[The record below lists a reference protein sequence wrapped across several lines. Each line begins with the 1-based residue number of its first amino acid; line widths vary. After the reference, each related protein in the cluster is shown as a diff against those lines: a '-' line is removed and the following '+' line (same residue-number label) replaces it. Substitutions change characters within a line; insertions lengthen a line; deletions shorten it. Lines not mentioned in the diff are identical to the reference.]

1 MNIETAVI
9 ALIAI
14 AASLLL
20 NLIFTPVLL
29 GLSHRYGWY
38 DEVNHRKIHTGNIPR
53 IGGVGI
59 FLSFLVV
66 SVVFVL
72 LRPFLPARLGIQ
84 SIAHYIPFLVAF
96 LAVNLLGLIDDFSNL
111 RARVKIIIQAA
122 AAIVVTVFGVPFA
135 GLYIPGA
142 GFAVPFGPLSYLI
155 TFLWV
160 VGICNAVNL
169 IDGLDG
175 LAGGITSIA
184 ALSMGVV
191 FSIQGGYVSAFFAF
205 ALAGGIIAFL
215 FFNMPPA
222 RLFMGDS
229 GALFIGFALA
239 SLPLIQPIDSAP
251 GMPIVLSVTILLV
264 PLLDTA
270 AAILRRLRRH
280 TPISEPDREHIHH
293 KLLDLGV
300 SNRGILAII
309 YTIGILLGLS
319 SIVWGIFPADGEF
332 VWVLLA
338 WVIAVAFFLVLDRL
352 NRRRKSAIRERP
364 ASDR

>member
-1 MNIETAVI
+1 MNFQTVVI
-9 ALIAI
+9 TLVAI
-14 AASLLL
+14 AASLML
-20 NLIFTPVLL
+20 NLIFTPLLL
-29 GLSHRYGWY
+29 GLSHRFGWY
-38 DEVNHRKIHTGNIPR
+38 DEVNHRKIHTGHIPR

-66 SVVFVL
+66 SLVFIL
-72 LRPFLPARLGIQ
+72 LGPILPARLGIQ
-84 SIAHYIPFLVAF
+84 PIAHYIPFLLAF
-96 LAVNLLGLIDDFSNL
+96 LAVNLLGLIDDFTNL
-111 RARVKIIIQAA
+111 RARVKIVIQAA

-135 GLYIPGA
+135 GLYIPGT
-142 GFAVPFGPLSYLI
+142 GFVLPFGFVSYLI

-160 VGICNAVNL
+160 IGMCNAVNL

-175 LAGGITSIA
+175 LAGGVTAIA

-191 FSIQGGYVSAFFAF
+191 FSIQGAYVSALFAF

-215 FFNMPPA
+215 FFHMPQA

-239 SLPLIQPIDSAP
+239 SLPLIQPIDSAA
-251 GMPIVLSVTILLV
+251 GMPIILSATILLV
-264 PLLDTA
+264 PLLDTV

-300 SNRGILAII
+300 SNGGILAIL
-309 YTIGILLGLS
+309 YAIGVLLGLS
-319 SIVWGIFPADGEF
+319 SIVWGIYPVDSEF
-332 VWVLLA
+332 LWVFLA
-338 WVIAVAFFLVLDRL
+338 WVVAVAFFLVLDRL
-352 NRRRKSAIRERP
+352 NRRRKSALKERP

>member
-1 MNIETAVI
+1 MNIETVVV

-20 NLIFTPVLL
+20 NLLFTPLLL

-66 SVVFVL
+66 SLALVL
-72 LRPFLPARLGIQ
+72 LRPVLPAQLGIR
-84 SIAHYIPFLVAF
+84 SIVHYLPFLLAF
-96 LAVNLLGLIDDFSNL
+96 LAVNLLGLIDDFTNL
-111 RARVKIIIQAA
+111 RARVKIIVQAA
-122 AAIVVTVFGVPFA
+122 AALVVTVFGVPFT

-142 GFAVPFGPLSYLI
+142 GFAVPFGVVSYLI

-175 LAGGITSIA
+175 LAGGVTAIA

-191 FSIQGGYVSAFFAF
+191 SSIQGAFVSALFAF
-205 ALAGGIIAFL
+205 ALAGGIMAFL
-215 FFNMPPA
+215 LFNLPPA

-239 SLPLIQPIDSAP
+239 SLPLIQPIDSAA
-251 GMPIVLSVTILLV
+251 GMPILLSLTILLV
-264 PLLDTA
+264 PLLDTV

-319 SIVWGIFPADGEF
+319 SIVWGMNPVDTEF
-332 VWVLLA
+332 VWVFLA
-338 WVIAVAFFLVLDRL
+338 WIVAIAFFLVLDRL
-352 NRRRKSAIRERP
+352 NRRRKSALKERP